1 MNWGILSSIF
11 ILGTFKFLFSG
22 IPGAVA
28 DVPIWHTMIASG
40 SGAVLS
46 GLFFFSMADYFRKR
60 SFQNMLKRKKEAED
74 AGIVYKSKKKFTKLN
89 KGIVYIK
96 RFMGVYG
103 ITLVGPLFLSVPI
116 GAIITAKFYGKRKE
130 ALPLLLFGLIG
141 HSIWLAIVYYSL
153 Y

>member
-11 ILGTFKFLFSG
+11 FLGTFKFLFSG

-28 DVPIWHTMIASG
+28 EIPLWHTALASG
-40 SGAVLS
+40 SGAILS

-60 SFQNMLKRKKEAED
+60 SFDNMLKRKKAAEK
-74 AGIVYKSKKKFTKLN
+74 AGITYKTKKKFTRLN

-96 RFMGVYG
+96 RFMGIYG
-103 ITLVGPLFLSVPI
+103 ITLISPLFLSVPI

-130 ALPLLLFGLIG
+130 ALPLLLGGLAIN
-141 HSIWLAIVYYSL
+141 SFWLAFVYYSL